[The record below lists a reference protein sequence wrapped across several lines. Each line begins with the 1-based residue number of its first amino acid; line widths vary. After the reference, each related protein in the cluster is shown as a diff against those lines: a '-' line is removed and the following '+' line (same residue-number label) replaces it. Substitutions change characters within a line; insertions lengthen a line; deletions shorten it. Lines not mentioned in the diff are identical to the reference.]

1 MKTVLDRKSISVSH
15 GLIGSLNVDGD
26 ILSLI
31 LGEEGELST
40 KGTEVKTSDLLV
52 EFLRENVYL
61 ALLVL
66 LGVSVDPEIDLS
78 DDLVGE

>member
-1 MKTVLDRKSISVSH
+1 MTVLDRKSISVSH
-15 GLIGSLNVDGD
+15 GLIRSLNVDGD

-31 LGEEGELST
+31 RGEEGELST

-52 EFLRENVYL
+52 EFLGENVDL

-66 LGVSVDPEIDLS
+66 LSVSVDPEIDLS